1 MGTLYCGIQPL
12 KLLELQAQ
20 EGMDSRSQLMDDMYE
35 MDEVDEINRITFTY
49 GYVTVKKIIRYPMI
63 VGDIPYVNHILFLG

>member
-49 GYVTVKKIIRYPMI
+49 GYVTVKK
-63 VGDIPYVNHILFLG
+63 

>member
-49 GYVTVKKIIRYPMI
+49 GYVTVKKHQISH
-63 VGDIPYVNHILFLG
+63 DCW